1 MFADSV
7 ERRLLRSGVI
17 VTPRRS
23 EDDSED
29 ESFMPAE
36 HVRRS
41 VYGARHDSDDEDS
54 DFD

>member
-1 MFADSV
+1 M
-7 ERRLLRSGVI
+7 
-17 VTPRRS
+17 PPKKS

-29 ESFMPAE
+29 ESLTPAE

-41 VYGARHDSDDEDS
+41 IQCTVQPGSDDEDS